1 MMMMMM
7 DLVVVAAAVDGRVV
21 AVDRAVTL
29 DGRVVDTQRRVVH
42 VDPVAFGR
50 RARERRRRG
59 EDLAQT
65 RVPQLQD
72 GPDARRVGPADIGDH
87 LQQRSDD
94 NHARAS
100 Y

>member
-1 MMMMMM
+1 MMMMM

-72 GPDARRVGPADIGDH
+72 GPDARRVGPADIRDH